1 MALGRKGLGKGLDAL
16 LGEYVASPS
25 EGVHQIDVDLIDI
38 NTDQPRKDF
47 DRERLEDL
55 RDSIELHG
63 VVQPIIVRR
72 VGDRYTIVAGERRF
86 RASRMA
92 NLRTVP
98 AIIRDFSDSEVME
111 VALIE
116 NIQRE
121 NLNPIEVAS
130 AIDLLVKQHDLTHD
144 EVARRIGKSRPA
156 VTNTLRL
163 LTLPSSV
170 QDKLRSGKLQM
181 GHARAL
187 AAIKDDAEIERLADR
202 AASQG
207 WSVRETEKRASAANE
222 PKQGNK
228 PKKNTKPAK
237 STLSPDTLTALDALQ
252 QRLGTRVVID
262 GTEQKGTLSISYHS
276 LDELNAIYALLMAE
290 ES

>member
-98 AIIRDFSDSEVME
+98 AIIRDFSDSE
-111 VALIE
+111 
-116 NIQRE
+116 R
-121 NLNPIEVAS
+121 
-130 AIDLLVKQHDLTHD
+130 
-144 EVARRIGKSRPA
+144 
-156 VTNTLRL
+156 
-163 LTLPSSV
+163 
-170 QDKLRSGKLQM
+170 
-181 GHARAL
+181 
-187 AAIKDDAEIERLADR
+187 
-202 AASQG
+202 
-207 WSVRETEKRASAANE
+207 
-222 PKQGNK
+222 
-228 PKKNTKPAK
+228 
-237 STLSPDTLTALDALQ
+237 
-252 QRLGTRVVID
+252 
-262 GTEQKGTLSISYHS
+262 KG
-276 LDELNAIYALLMAE
+276 IYAFL
-290 ES
+290 

>member
-1 MALGRKGLGKGLDAL
+1 MALGRKGPGKGLDAL

-55 RDSIELHG
+55 RDAIELHG

-130 AIDLLVKQHDLTHD
+130 AIDFLVKQHDLTHD

-156 VTNTLRL
+156 VTNSLRL
-163 LTLPSSV
+163 LTLPNSV

-262 GTEQKGTLSISYHS
+262 GTEQKVTLSISYHS

>member
-72 VGDRYTIVAGERRF
+72 AGDRYTIVAGERRF

-130 AIDLLVKQHDLTHD
+130 AIDFLVKQHDLTHD
-144 EVARRIGKSRPA
+144 EVAKRIGKSRPA
-156 VTNTLRL
+156 VTNSLRL
-163 LTLPSSV
+163 LTLPNSV

-237 STLSPDTLTALDALQ
+237 STLSPDTLAALDALQ

>member
-16 LGEYVASPS
+16 LGEYIASPS

-72 VGDRYTIVAGERRF
+72 VGDRYAIVAGERRF

-130 AIDLLVKQHDLTHD
+130 AIDFLVKQHDLTHD

>member
-72 VGDRYTIVAGERRF
+72 VGDRYAIVAGERRF

-130 AIDLLVKQHDLTHD
+130 AIDFLVKQHDLTHD
-144 EVARRIGKSRPA
+144 EVAKRIGKSRPA

>member
-72 VGDRYTIVAGERRF
+72 VGDRYAIVAGERRF

-130 AIDLLVKQHDLTHD
+130 AIDFLVKQHDLTHD

-156 VTNTLRL
+156 VTNSLRL
-163 LTLPSSV
+163 LTLPNSV

-237 STLSPDTLTALDALQ
+237 STLSPDTLAALDALQ

>member
-72 VGDRYTIVAGERRF
+72 VGDRYAIVAGERRF

-130 AIDLLVKQHDLTHD
+130 AIDFLVKQHDLTHD
-144 EVARRIGKSRPA
+144 EVAKRIGKSRPA
-156 VTNTLRL
+156 VTNSLRL
-163 LTLPSSV
+163 LTLPNSV

>member
-130 AIDLLVKQHDLTHD
+130 AIDFLVKQHDLTHD

-156 VTNTLRL
+156 VTNSLRL
-163 LTLPSSV
+163 LTLPNSV

-228 PKKNTKPAK
+228 LKKNTKPAK

>member
-130 AIDLLVKQHDLTHD
+130 AIDFLVKQHDLTHD

-156 VTNTLRL
+156 VTNSLRL
-163 LTLPSSV
+163 LTLPNSV
-170 QDKLRSGKLQM
+170 QDKLRNGKLQM

-237 STLSPDTLTALDALQ
+237 STLSPDTLAALDALQ

>member
-130 AIDLLVKQHDLTHD
+130 AIDFLVKQHDLTHD
-144 EVARRIGKSRPA
+144 EVAKRIGKSRPA
-156 VTNTLRL
+156 VTNSLRL
-163 LTLPSSV
+163 LTLPNSV

-228 PKKNTKPAK
+228 LKKNTKPAK

>member
-130 AIDLLVKQHDLTHD
+130 AIDFLVKQHDLTHD
-144 EVARRIGKSRPA
+144 EVAKRIGKSRPA

-228 PKKNTKPAK
+228 LKKNTKPAK

>member
-130 AIDLLVKQHDLTHD
+130 AIDFLVKQHDLTHD

-156 VTNTLRL
+156 VTNSLRL

-228 PKKNTKPAK
+228 PKKNTKSAK
-237 STLSPDTLTALDALQ
+237 STLSPDTLAALDALQ

>member
-121 NLNPIEVAS
+121 NLNPIEVSS
-130 AIDLLVKQHDLTHD
+130 AIDFLVKQHDLTHD

-156 VTNTLRL
+156 VTNSLRL
-163 LTLPSSV
+163 LTLPNSV

-237 STLSPDTLTALDALQ
+237 STLSPATLTALDALQ

-262 GTEQKGTLSISYHS
+262 GTAQKGTLSISYHS

>member
-72 VGDRYTIVAGERRF
+72 VGDRYAIVAGERRF

-130 AIDLLVKQHDLTHD
+130 AIDFLVKQHDLTHD

>member
-72 VGDRYTIVAGERRF
+72 VGDRYAIVAGERRF

-130 AIDLLVKQHDLTHD
+130 AIDFLVKQHDLTHD
-144 EVARRIGKSRPA
+144 EVAKRIGKSRPA

-163 LTLPSSV
+163 LTLPNSV